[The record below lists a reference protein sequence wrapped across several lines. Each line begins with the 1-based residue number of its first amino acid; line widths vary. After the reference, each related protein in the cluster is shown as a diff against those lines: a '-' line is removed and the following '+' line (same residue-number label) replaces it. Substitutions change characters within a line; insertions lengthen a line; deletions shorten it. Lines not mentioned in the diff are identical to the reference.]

1 MIDIVTP
8 AVRSRMMSGIRG
20 TNTKPE
26 LLLRRELHRRG
37 FRFRLHDRKLPGCPD
52 IVLPKWHA
60 VIFAH
65 GCFWHGHDC
74 PLFRWPATRPD
85 FWRNKIL
92 QNKKNDLRSD
102 RALKK
107 DGWRIA
113 AVWECALKGAGRRD
127 INEVIDL
134 CTRWIKSDRRTLE
147 IRGHRK

>member
-1 MIDIVTP
+1 
-8 AVRSRMMSGIRG
+8 
-20 TNTKPE
+20 
-26 LLLRRELHRRG
+26 
-37 FRFRLHDRKLPGCPD
+37 
-52 IVLPKWHA
+52 
-60 VIFAH
+60 
-65 GCFWHGHDC
+65 
-74 PLFRWPATRPD
+74 LFRWPATRPD